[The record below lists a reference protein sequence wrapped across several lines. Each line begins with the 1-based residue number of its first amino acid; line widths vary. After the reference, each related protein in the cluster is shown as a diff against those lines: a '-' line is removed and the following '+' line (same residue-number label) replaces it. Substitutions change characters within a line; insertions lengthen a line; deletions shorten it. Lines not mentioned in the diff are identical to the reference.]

1 MCRNQNGRLSP
12 NDRGGAG
19 AAAGSGRAS
28 GLGRVHALWF
38 SNRGR
43 IVDSASHKRRM
54 REGEKKGGRRRDSSS
69 LAFPFPSPFLGL
81 SPSPGGGRISERC
94 SDRDRERERPL
105 VYARAP
111 AFRALRSGPTP
122 LQPPLLSS
130 QSLHEMPI
138 RYCYT
143 RRGEE
148 KDGGEEEI
156 SAIFFLLSHAA
167 PHNDFGVREDG
178 RCGRWGGE
186 ERGAPCR
193 GWAIYCW
200 NR

>member
-1 MCRNQNGRLSP
+1 
-12 NDRGGAG
+12 
-19 AAAGSGRAS
+19 
-28 GLGRVHALWF
+28 
-38 SNRGR
+38 
-43 IVDSASHKRRM
+43 M
-54 REGEKKGGRRRDSSS
+54 REGERKGGRRRRDSSS

-130 QSLHEMPI
+130 PRSHCMKCLSVI
-138 RYCYT
+138 VT
-143 RRGEE
+143 RGEARRRM
-148 KDGGEEEI
+148 EEEI